1 MPRVVLFS
9 FASLKKKKNEV
20 ENSYFEGCENIQKII
35 KTDSWVCFYLT
46 YCFPHLATCK
56 SSISGFSDKVSA
68 FQSELDTQ
76 MHMLYFSSGLHLK
89 PVLRLT

>member
-1 MPRVVLFS
+1 MSRVVLFS
-9 FASLKKKKNEV
+9 FASSKNELG
-20 ENSYFEGCENIQKII
+20 NSYFKGCENVQKMI

-46 YCFPHLATCK
+46 YYFPHLVTCK

-68 FQSELDTQ
+68 FQRELDTE
-76 MHMLYFSSGLHLK
+76 MHMPYFSSDLHLK